1 MTTKHDMLSEVAEIA
16 RMRDQLD
23 SEFQQVIVAASEAGI
38 SQRAIGEA
46 AGLTHA
52 RIGQIVR
59 QNQTHS

>member
-1 MTTKHDMLSEVAEIA
+1 
-16 RMRDQLD
+16 MRDQLD
-23 SEFQQVIVAASEAGI
+23 SEFQQVIVLASEAGI

-59 QNQTHS
+59 QNQTHA